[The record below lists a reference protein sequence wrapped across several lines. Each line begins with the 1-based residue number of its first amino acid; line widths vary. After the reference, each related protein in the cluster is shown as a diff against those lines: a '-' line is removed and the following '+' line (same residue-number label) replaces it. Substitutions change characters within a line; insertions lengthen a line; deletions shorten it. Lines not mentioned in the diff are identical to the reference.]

1 MADETKHEG
10 QLSSEEEITMLER
23 KLEEKKRALE
33 EQRRSVPEEKEVF
46 REVMRE
52 HIERVRP
59 QTPLITA
66 PSYSPASPGAT
77 YTAPFRDDTA
87 QKEQRES
94 KIRSLVE
101 YALTRTVEDAVK
113 KAEAESPYLLD
124 ELHDHLVDDYY
135 QKLLALR
142 KIQNV

>member
-1 MADETKHEG
+1 MVDETKREG
-10 QLSSEEEITMLER
+10 QLSSEEEIKMLEQ
-23 KLEEKKRALE
+23 KLEEKKRAFDAE
-33 EQRRSVPEEKEVF
+33 RQPVPEEKEIF

-59 QTPLITA
+59 QTPQATV
-66 PSYSPASPGAT
+66 PPFPPVSPGVT
-77 YTAPFRDDTA
+77 HTVSPRDDA
-87 QKEQRES
+87 VQKEQRES
-94 KIRSLVE
+94 KVRSLVE
-101 YALTRTVEDAVK
+101 YAFTRTVEDAVK

-142 KIQNV
+142 KIQNL

>member
-10 QLSSEEEITMLER
+10 QLASEEEIKMLEQ

-33 EQRRSVPEEKEVF
+33 EQRRPVPEEKEVF

-59 QTPLITA
+59 QA
-66 PSYSPASPGAT
+66 PPATMPPRPPVSPGAT
-77 YTAPFRDDTA
+77 YTVPSQDDAA

-94 KIRSLVE
+94 KVRSLVE

-142 KIQNV
+142 KIKNL